1 MCADNYLELVIG
13 QKYVR
18 TMKDLISAICYHSSH
33 CKIIFTNNS
42 DNKLSIDL
50 ISLNSN
56 GEILHS
62 IQIQDVEIKY
72 FKCDLSKVQIIVDS
86 TILGNRFRNIRI
98 NDPIIMYM
106 SKSRDNLHIY
116 NLDDNNNIY

>member
-1 MCADNYLELVIG
+1 MCADNFLELVIE

-18 TMKDLISAICYHSSH
+18 IMKDLISAICYHSSH
-33 CKIIFTNNS
+33 CKIIFTNDS

-50 ISLNSN
+50 MTLNSN
-56 GEILHS
+56 KEIQHRVK
-62 IQIQDVEIKY
+62 IQDVEVKY

-98 NDPIIMYM
+98 NDPIVMYM
-106 SKSRDNLHIY
+106 SESKDKLHVY

>member
-106 SKSRDNLHIY
+106 SKSRDKLHVY
-116 NLDDNNNIY
+116 NLDDNNNTY